1 MLDLAS
7 FAAKMGHG
15 ALVGGSRCAI
25 RFYSLNFPDLRFGSG
40 RLVVQETPR
49 GFVRLYMYQS
59 IRLRIQICSELDLYH
74 VLGLPAA
81 TRRSLNR
88 EDAHVGIL
96 AIGRSPGALSV
107 RDPAPPSIATD
118 PRRNRRAARCGACLA
133 SMEELWPG

>member
-1 MLDLAS
+1 MHMYLPRKAAAQALSAWNPSISRSVSDL
-7 FAAKMGHG
+7 
-15 ALVGGSRCAI
+15 
-25 RFYSLNFPDLRFGSG
+25 
-40 RLVVQETPR
+40 
-49 GFVRLYMYQS
+49 
-59 IRLRIQICSELDLYH
+59 LRIQICSELDLYH